1 LRSGRGSSGAAPNDA
16 CAALAKEGRLGAY
29 SYNGFWQPADTLKE
43 RIALEA
49 MYQAGDTPWMP
60 WRTDVPKAASPVVSV
75 AGH

>member
-1 LRSGRGSSGAAPNDA
+1 
-16 CAALAKEGRLGAY
+16 LGAY